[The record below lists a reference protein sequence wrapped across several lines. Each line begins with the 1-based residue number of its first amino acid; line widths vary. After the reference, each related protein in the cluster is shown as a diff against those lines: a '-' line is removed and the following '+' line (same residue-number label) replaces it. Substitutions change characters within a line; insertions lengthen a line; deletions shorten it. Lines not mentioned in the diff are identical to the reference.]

1 MRAKIASFLT
11 DSGLLPV
18 LTTTPNVTKIFAV
31 SIKFL
36 LLRGANKHIFVK
48 DFLDLMRSMTSSQCQ
63 QTAEDWFNKSVAL
76 HDQGNYADAIQA
88 LDEAIRLSPNDP
100 NNAIAW
106 NNKGLALYSQGEYD
120 EAVNAYEEAIR
131 LNPRDA
137 DAWIGKGSAIDREI

>member
-1 MRAKIASFLT
+1 MVEAS
-11 DSGLLPV
+11 
-18 LTTTPNVTKIFAV
+18 
-31 SIKFL
+31 
-36 LLRGANKHIFVK
+36 KHIFFK
-48 DFLDLMRSMTSSQCQ
+48 LFLGLMRSMTSSQCQ

-120 EAVNAYEEAIR
+120 EAVKAYEEAIR
-131 LNPRDA
+131 LNSKDA
-137 DAWIGKGSAIDREI
+137 DAWIDKGNALDREI

>member
-1 MRAKIASFLT
+1 MVEAS
-11 DSGLLPV
+11 
-18 LTTTPNVTKIFAV
+18 
-31 SIKFL
+31 
-36 LLRGANKHIFVK
+36 KHIFFK
-48 DFLDLMRSMTSSQCQ
+48 LFLGLMRSMTSSQCQ

-120 EAVNAYEEAIR
+120 EAVKAYEEAIR
-131 LNPRDA
+131 LNPKDA
-137 DAWIGKGSAIDREI
+137 DAWIGKGSALGKQGKYDEDIKA